1 MTELKTIAVIGAN
14 FGDEGKGMAVDY
26 FCNNVRECLV
36 IRHNGGAQA
45 GHTVEYNSRRFVFH
59 QLSSGSLRHADTF
72 LAETF
77 LPDLFKL
84 QEEAEDFRSFAGFLP
99 KIYADRNSHI
109 TVIDDVILNM
119 ALESSRGS
127 ARHGSCGMG
136 INEAVLRS
144 EAGFGLSVGRVLGM
158 TSGEL
163 AAELSRIRRE
173 YVMPRAESLGLTS
186 ANEYGELLRNNHVLR
201 NAAEGMLSGAEYL
214 IPAESLRKLAE
225 SKERVVFEGAQGLLL
240 DSENIRYAPHL
251 TSSRTGLHN
260 PMKIC
265 ADAGIRL
272 DMAVYVM
279 RSYVTKHGAGPMPF
293 ECDKTAL
300 GNIDKDLTNIENR
313 WQGRIRY
320 GYYVSPAELAASV
333 NGDAGSF
340 QGEKALFITHLNETG
355 GMIRFRGL
363 DIPALQLP
371 YEPAFGHSISRLYCS
386 HTHRSDDTNEYDVK

>member
-77 LPDLFKL
+77 L
-84 QEEAEDFRSFAGFLP
+84 
-99 KIYADRNSHI
+99 
-109 TVIDDVILNM
+109 
-119 ALESSRGS
+119 
-127 ARHGSCGMG
+127 GMG

-186 ANEYGELLRNNHVLR
+186 ANEYGELLRNNNVLR

-293 ECDKTAL
+293 AC
-300 GNIDKDLTNIENR
+300 
-313 WQGRIRY
+313 
-320 GYYVSPAELAASV
+320 
-333 NGDAGSF
+333 
-340 QGEKALFITHLNETG
+340 
-355 GMIRFRGL
+355 
-363 DIPALQLP
+363 
-371 YEPAFGHSISRLYCS
+371 
-386 HTHRSDDTNEYDVK
+386 